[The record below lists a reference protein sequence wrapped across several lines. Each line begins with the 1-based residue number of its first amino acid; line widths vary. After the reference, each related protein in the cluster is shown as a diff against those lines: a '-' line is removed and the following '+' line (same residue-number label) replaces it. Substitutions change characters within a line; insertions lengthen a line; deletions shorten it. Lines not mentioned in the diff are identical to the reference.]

1 MNREQIK
8 EKILLEKNANLV
20 DVIEIAGN
28 SYAKAL
34 LINSEIET
42 NLNLTYKY
50 YKVLE
55 DTIQD
60 ITQEELKNVKSFFEI
75 DLGDIIY

>member
-60 ITQEELKNVKSFFEI
+60 ITQEELKSVKSFFEI

>member
-60 ITQEELKNVKSFFEI
+60 ITQEELKSVKSFLEI

>member
-20 DVIEIAGN
+20 DVIEIAGS

-34 LINSEIET
+34 LIKSENEI
-42 NLNLTYKY
+42 NPSLTYKY

-55 DTIQD
+55 NAIQD
-60 ITQEELKNVKSFFEI
+60 VTQEELNSVKSFFEI

>member
-34 LINSEIET
+34 LINSEVET

-60 ITQEELKNVKSFFEI
+60 ITQEELKSVKSFFEI

>member
-20 DVIEIAGN
+20 DVIEIAGS

-34 LINSEIET
+34 LIKSENEI
-42 NLNLTYKY
+42 NPSLTYKY

-55 DTIQD
+55 NAIQD
-60 ITQEELKNVKSFFEI
+60 VTQEELNRVKSFFEI